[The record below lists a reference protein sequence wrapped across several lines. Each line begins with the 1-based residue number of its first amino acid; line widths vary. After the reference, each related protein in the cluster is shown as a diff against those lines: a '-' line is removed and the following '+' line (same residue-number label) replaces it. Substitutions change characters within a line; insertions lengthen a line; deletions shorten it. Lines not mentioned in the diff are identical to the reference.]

1 MFITIQES
9 LAASYEGIGMPE
21 DAIQQYDE
29 LESSFQQV
37 LKEKN
42 MSWFGTFISPGP
54 KDDSAPLLSQ
64 TKKPYRDLI
73 LANTI
78 SVFDLRIYLLSR
90 QCQLLVHMENLPILC
105 RKVSNF
111 LGSFGLKL
119 REVQVCSSSADDILT
134 SI

>member
-1 MFITIQES
+1 MLIPLQES

-42 MSWFGTFISPGP
+42 MSWFGSFISLTPG
-54 KDDSAPLLSQ
+54 DDSAPLLSQ

-78 SVFDLRIYLLSR
+78 SVFDLRIYLLLR
-90 QCQLLVHMENLPILC
+90 QCQLLAHMEDLPVL
-105 RKVSNF
+105 
-111 LGSFGLKL
+111 
-119 REVQVCSSSADDILT
+119 
-134 SI
+134 